1 MTAIHWSTMAG
12 CENCGAQL
20 APEWKFCIYC
30 GERVVRDVPGAI
42 RPDGAAPVPARRVSP
57 GLVFGLIMLG
67 LGVTLAIAAVLMF
80 TVGNVA

>member
-1 MTAIHWSTMAG
+1 MAA

-42 RPDGAAPVPARRVSP
+42 RPEGSAPPAGRRLGP

-67 LGVTLAIAAVLMF
+67 LGVTLAVAAVLLF
-80 TVGNVA
+80 TLGNAG